1 MEKSMA
7 TYECSKC
14 SMAVNATCAKCDA
27 PLGIQLGI
35 SSIFLAAVLALIPA
49 VYGLVKKQ
57 EIETPFIPFLSL
69 GLFVTLITGFNLFQ
83 VF

>member
-1 MEKSMA
+1 MA

-27 PLGIQLGI
+27 PLGIQPGI
-35 SSIFLAAVLALIPA
+35 SSIFLAAVLALISA
-49 VYGLVKKQ
+49 VYGLLKKQ
-57 EIETPFIPFLSL
+57 EIETPFI
-69 GLFVTLITGFNLFQ
+69 TLITGFNLFQ